1 MNSCWWCGSPCV
13 GVFGCETPNEP
24 RDCYKAGEVAQYCNS
39 RGLVRNVVPYPPP
52 PWWVP
57 PFRVTVATAA
67 TAQGAASIGPLFPPI
82 TLREAHAKPKHPKLP
97 CCGYCG
103 DALVKI
109 YSLITGVKL
118 GCDTHGLDVPTVG
131 DFAGLK
137 RHP

>member
-1 MNSCWWCGSPCV
+1 M
-13 GVFGCETPNEP
+13 
-24 RDCYKAGEVAQYCNS
+24 KAAAPPKFKIGDVVAYDPT
-39 RGLVRNVVPYPPP
+39 GPYGN
-52 PWWVP
+52 
-57 PFRVTVATAA
+57 RHL
-67 TAQGAASIGPLFPPI
+67 SLFPPI
-82 TLREAHAKPKHPKLP
+82 TLKEAHAKPKHPKLP

-109 YSLITGVKL
+109 YSPITGVKL